1 MSEPAV
7 LADARLRV
15 ESALERWLPG
25 AGIEP
30 ERLHAAM
37 RYVAL
42 GPGKR
47 VRPALVYATGAALG
61 VAPETLD
68 GPACALE
75 LVHAYSLVHDDLP
88 VMDNDDLRR
97 GRPTCHRAFDEAIAI
112 LAGDALQS
120 LAFHVL
126 AHDRTMRLS
135 AERRLDM
142 IETLAQA
149 IGSRGMAGGQALDIA
164 AGSRELGAAELESL
178 HIHKT
183 GALIR
188 ASVRLG
194 ALSQPD
200 ASAQTIARFD
210 HYAKC
215 IGMAFQIH
223 DDILDLVADPAA
235 SRASYAAQLGLGQAR
250 AREHELCAEALRV
263 LVALD
268 SRADGLRALCHHIV
282 ERDH

>member
-1 MSEPAV
+1 MSEPGV
-7 LADARLRV
+7 LSDARLRV
-15 ESALERWLPG
+15 ESALQRWLPE
-25 AGIEP
+25 AGIKP

-61 VAPETLD
+61 IAAERLD

-88 VMDNDDLRR
+88 AMDNDDLRR

-112 LAGDALQS
+112 LTGDALQS
-120 LAFHVL
+120 LAFYVL
-126 AHDRTMRLS
+126 AHDRSMQIS
-135 AERRLDM
+135 AERRMDM
-142 IETLAQA
+142 IETLALA

-164 AGSRELGAAELESL
+164 VGSRELGAAELESL

-194 ALSQPD
+194 ALACPD
-200 ASAQTIARFD
+200 TSTTMLAQFD

-235 SRASYAAQLGLGQAR
+235 SRASYAAQLGLSQAR
-250 AREHELCAEALRV
+250 SRERGLCEEALGSIET
-263 LVALD
+263 LD
-268 SRADGLRALCHHIV
+268 ARADGLRALCRHIV